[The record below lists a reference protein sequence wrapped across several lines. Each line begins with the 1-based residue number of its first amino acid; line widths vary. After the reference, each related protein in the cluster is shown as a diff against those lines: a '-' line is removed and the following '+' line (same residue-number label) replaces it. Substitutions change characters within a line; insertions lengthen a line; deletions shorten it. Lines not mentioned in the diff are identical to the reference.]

1 MNDTSAKPARR
12 DDVYPIGKKNP
23 NLPFHPAVR
32 AGDFIFVS
40 GQVAKDEHGNMISG
54 TIEAETAGT
63 IESIRRILAEEGA
76 SLADVV
82 RVTTYLEDTRDF
94 GRYNKVFAEHFKDAD
109 GTMLSGTIEDE
120 TRGTIDS
127 IRRILAEEGA
137 TLADV
142 VRVTTYLEDT
152 RDFGRYN
159 KVFAEH
165 FKDAV
170 LARTTVEA
178 RAVINTK
185 IEMDAI
191 AYKPRGR

>member
-1 MNDTSAKPARR
+1 MSEGKHK
-12 DDVYPIGKKNP
+12 DVYAIGKKNP

-32 AGDFIFVS
+32 AGDFIFIS
-40 GQVAKDEHGNMISG
+40 GQVAKDADGNMISG

-63 IESIRRILAEEGA
+63 IESI
-76 SLADVV
+76 
-82 RVTTYLEDTRDF
+82 
-94 GRYNKVFAEHFKDAD
+94 K
-109 GTMLSGTIEDE
+109 
-120 TRGTIDS
+120 
-127 IRRILAEEGA
+127 RILAEEGA

-142 VRVTTYLEDT
+142 VRVTTYLDDA

-159 KVFAEH
+159 KVFGEC

-191 AYKPRGR
+191 AYKPK

>member
-1 MNDTSAKPARR
+1 MDDVTKKP
-12 DDVYPIGKKNP
+12 DVYPIGKKNP

-40 GQVAKDEHGNMISG
+40 GQVG
-54 TIEAETAGT
+54 
-63 IESIRRILAEEGA
+63 
-76 SLADVV
+76 
-82 RVTTYLEDTRDF
+82 
-94 GRYNKVFAEHFKDAD
+94 KDAD
-109 GTMLSGTIEDE
+109 GNMVDGTIEEE
-120 TRGTIDS
+120 TRATIEA
-127 IRRILAEEGA
+127 IQRVLAEDGA

-159 KVFAEH
+159 KVFAEY

-185 IEMDAI
+185 VEMDAI
-191 AYKPRGR
+191 AYRPLKG

>member
-1 MNDTSAKPARR
+1 MSERNK
-12 DDVYPIGKKNP
+12 DVYAIGKKNP

-32 AGDFIFVS
+32 AGDYIFVS
-40 GQVAKDEHGNMISG
+40 GQVAKDADGNMTSG
-54 TIEAETAGT
+54 TIEAETA
-63 IESIRRILAEEGA
+63 
-76 SLADVV
+76 
-82 RVTTYLEDTRDF
+82 
-94 GRYNKVFAEHFKDAD
+94 
-109 GTMLSGTIEDE
+109 
-120 TRGTIDS
+120 GTIDS

-142 VRVTTYLEDT
+142 VKVTTYLEDA

-159 KVFAEH
+159 KVFGEH

-178 RAVINTK
+178 RAVITTK

-191 AYKPRGR
+191 AYKPKRT

>member
-1 MNDTSAKPARR
+1 MTENKHA
-12 DDVYPIGKKNP
+12 DVYPIGKKNP

-40 GQVAKDEHGNMISG
+40 GQVAKDASGNMMSG
-54 TIEAETAGT
+54 TIEEETAST
-63 IESIRRILAEEGA
+63 IASIKRILAE
-76 SLADVV
+76 D
-82 RVTTYLEDTRDF
+82 
-94 GRYNKVFAEHFKDAD
+94 
-109 GTMLSGTIEDE
+109 
-120 TRGTIDS
+120 
-127 IRRILAEEGA
+127 GA

-142 VRVTTYLEDT
+142 VRVTTYLADS

-159 KVFAEH
+159 KIFAEH

-185 IEMDAI
+185 IEMDAV
-191 AYKPRGR
+191 AYRPK

>member
-1 MNDTSAKPARR
+1 MTENKHG
-12 DDVYPIGKKNP
+12 DVYPIGKKNP

-40 GQVAKDEHGNMISG
+40 GQVAKDASGNMMSG
-54 TIEAETAGT
+54 TIEEETAST
-63 IESIRRILAEEGA
+63 IASIKRILAE
-76 SLADVV
+76 D
-82 RVTTYLEDTRDF
+82 
-94 GRYNKVFAEHFKDAD
+94 
-109 GTMLSGTIEDE
+109 
-120 TRGTIDS
+120 
-127 IRRILAEEGA
+127 GA

-142 VRVTTYLEDT
+142 VRVTTYLADS

-159 KVFAEH
+159 KIFAEH

-185 IEMDAI
+185 IEMDAV
-191 AYKPRGR
+191 AYRPK